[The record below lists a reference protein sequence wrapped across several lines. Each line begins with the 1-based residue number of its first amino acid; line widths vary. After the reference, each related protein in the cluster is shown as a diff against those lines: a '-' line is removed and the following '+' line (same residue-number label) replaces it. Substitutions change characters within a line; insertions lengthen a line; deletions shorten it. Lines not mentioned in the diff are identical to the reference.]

1 MRPQERKSAL
11 IFNKKQA
18 GPQICQ
24 ETVETAAH
32 CVCRPSL
39 ALLDITSNRA
49 QVIHAH
55 SGELRP
61 TDASLRAL
69 SRLAKTGARQPG
81 RNDFERFAP

>member
-1 MRPQERKSAL
+1 MRPLERQSVM

-18 GPQICQ
+18 RSQICRKS
-24 ETVETAAH
+24 VEAAAH
-32 CVCRPSL
+32 RVCRLSL
-39 ALLDITSNRA
+39 ALLDITLNRA
-49 QVIHAH
+49 QVIHAFW
-55 SGELRP
+55 GELRP

>member
-1 MRPQERKSAL
+1 VL
-11 IFNKKQA
+11 IYNKKQA
-18 GPQICQ
+18 RSQICPQ
-24 ETVETAAH
+24 SWEAAAH
-32 CVCRPSL
+32 RVCRPSL
-39 ALLDITSNRA
+39 ALLDIVFIRA

-55 SGELRP
+55 WGELRP